1 MTSEEL
7 CLSIDLGTGGP
18 KVGVVTLDGE
28 IVVRELRHVP
38 THFDA
43 KGAATQDAALWWS
56 LIRESTKRLLE
67 DSRVDSQALKA
78 VAITGQYAST
88 VPVNESGEPV
98 GECVTWLDTR
108 GGKYSRR
115 VVGGPVQGYN
125 PMKLQRFIRHTGGA
139 PSTSGADPVG
149 QILLLQN
156 ERPDVCDATRWFMEP
171 VDYLAMRFCGVAA
184 ATHASRLAM
193 WMTDNRDLHRLA
205 YDEKLLASVGISSEK
220 LPGLIAAH
228 SVLGPVLEGVADELG
243 LSRQTV
249 VVSSMPDL
257 HAAAYGSGATRLYA
271 AHLAL
276 STTSCISCSVPA
288 KKTDVLHSIA
298 AVPGLTNDSYVVI
311 DNQETGAMSLEW
323 FQGVLAGGGVKM
335 TYEDMT
341 ALAATSPPGAN
352 GVLFSPWLAGERSP
366 VDDKRLRAGFTNL
379 SITNNSADMIRAV
392 LEGVA
397 ANSAWLLKYVEKF
410 VGQSLSPIRLV
421 GGGAQSELW
430 CQIFADT
437 LDREIHQVKDPM
449 TAQLRGAALAAS
461 VALGRRTLDELD
473 SISTSVK
480 VFTPDASLA
489 GIYQRR
495 VRDQVGLYERDK
507 RWTRSRKT
515 L

>member
-228 SVLGPVLEGVADELG
+228 SVLGPVLEGVADLGVPTILFGVGTGELLDLMANAG
-243 LSRQTV
+243 STV
-249 VVSSMPDL
+249 MGIDWHVDL
-257 HAAAYGSGATRLYA
+257 
-271 AHLAL
+271 
-276 STTSCISCSVPA
+276 
-288 KKTDVLHSIA
+288 D
-298 AVPGLTNDSYVVI
+298 
-311 DNQETGAMSLEW
+311 E
-323 FQGVLAGGGVKM
+323 
-335 TYEDMT
+335 
-341 ALAATSPPGAN
+341 
-352 GVLFSPWLAGERSP
+352 
-366 VDDKRLRAGFTNL
+366 
-379 SITNNSADMIRAV
+379 
-392 LEGVA
+392 
-397 ANSAWLLKYVEKF
+397 
-410 VGQSLSPIRLV
+410 
-421 GGGAQSELW
+421 
-430 CQIFADT
+430 
-437 LDREIHQVKDPM
+437 
-449 TAQLRGAALAAS
+449 
-461 VALGRRTLDELD
+461 GRRRLGDRA
-473 SISTSVK
+473 SSSRSA
-480 VFTPDASLA
+480 FTCGHP
-489 GIYQRR
+489 
-495 VRDQVGLYERDK
+495 ERA
-507 RWTRSRKT
+507 R